1 MIFGGILFL
10 IGSLLR
16 WGGVVLLFRA
26 IYCLTRMFVPAPF
39 AEEKAGWQKSFL
51 ISGGIGA
58 VSVILSGVFLSVK
71 IGGWEPANLN
81 SGSFNLPLIW
91 FVLPFTMWLVIGAVI
106 AALATS
112 YSAIISI
119 DSDQKKRKFMGGVG
133 WLAFGLACLLF
144 QNYDLSSMG
153 SGPTYE
159 VFKGYVPIHW
169 TVAIGFVILAA
180 VTVFMMAATA
190 KAAKARGWAKV
201 AVIHAMLFTGSV
213 LFSLPFLWLLVTSF
227 KEDQDMSSANGII
240 WVPKVTQT
248 RPYLDPDDPMYQG
261 QADGSTFV
269 GDVQSKNADGTW
281 TINVIHPTA
290 IAGRTETVLPTT
302 LKLVPKD
309 VNVITGTYKGTPI
322 QGIDAEDLP
331 DGSIK
336 VLIDSPPNLKGTVYV
351 ALQKDV
357 EKVRHVGLNWKNYPE
372 ALDYLP
378 PSTHYGLTYLQNTL
392 LLVILNVVGTILS
405 SSIVAYAFSR
415 MRFPGK
421 NLLFALVLST
431 MMLPG
436 AVTMLPQ
443 FLIFRSLGWIDT
455 LKPLWVPAF
464 FASAFNIFLLRQF
477 FMQIPME
484 LEDAAK
490 MDGCSYMRAFWK
502 VMIPQVKPALAVIGI
517 WTFMGTWGDIMGPL
531 IYISSPE
538 HMPITYAL
546 ALYNGDHGGEFGLL
560 MAFTTLTIL
569 PVVLLFFFAQKYFIE
584 GVTLSGLGGR

>member
-1 MIFGGILFL
+1 MILGGVLFL
-10 IGSLLR
+10 LGSLMR
-16 WGGVVLLFRA
+16 WGGLVLLFRA
-26 IYCLTRMFVPAPF
+26 IYGLTRMYLPEPLPG
-39 AEEKAGWQKSFL
+39 ERDRWQKCFL
-51 ISGGIGA
+51 YSGGAGA
-58 VSVILSGVFLSVK
+58 LGVIFSGILLGVK
-71 IGGWEPANLN
+71 VTGWEPANLN
-81 SGSFNLPLIW
+81 SGAFNLPLIW
-91 FVLPFTMWLVIGAVI
+91 FVLPFTMWLVIGGVIGALICIYGFVISIEPEVCKKKVI
-106 AALATS
+106 AGCGWIAFALAC
-112 YSAIISI
+112 Y
-119 DSDQKKRKFMGGVG
+119 
-133 WLAFGLACLLF
+133 AF
-144 QNYDLSSMG
+144 QVYDLPSMG

-159 VFKGYVPIHW
+159 VFKGYMPIHW
-169 TVAIGFVILAA
+169 TVAVGLATLA
-180 VTVFMMAATA
+180 VVTLFAMAATA
-190 KAAKARGWAKV
+190 RAARARGWAKI
-201 AVIHAMLFTGSV
+201 AVVHAMLFTGSV
-213 LFSLPFLWLLVTSF
+213 LFALPFFWLLITSF

-248 RPYLDPDDPMYQG
+248 KPYMDPNDPMYQG
-261 QADGSTFV
+261 QAEGATFV

-290 IAGRTETVLPTT
+290 IAGRTETVLPNT

-309 VNVITGTYKGTPI
+309 VNVITGTYQGTKI

-336 VLIDSPPNLKGTVYV
+336 VLIESPPHLKGTSYI

-357 EKVRHVGLNWKNYPE
+357 EKVRNVGLNWKNYPD

-392 LLVILNVVGTILS
+392 ILVILNLIGTILS

-421 NLLFALVLST
+421 NFLFALVLST
-431 MMLPG
+431 MMLPA

-490 MDGCSYMRAFWK
+490 IDGCSYLRAFWQ

-560 MAFTTLTIL
+560 MAFTTLTIM